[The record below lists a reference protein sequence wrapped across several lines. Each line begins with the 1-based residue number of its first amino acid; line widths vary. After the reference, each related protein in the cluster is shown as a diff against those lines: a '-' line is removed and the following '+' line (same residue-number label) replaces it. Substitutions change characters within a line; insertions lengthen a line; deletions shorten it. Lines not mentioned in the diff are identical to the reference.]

1 MQTARILLPILALV
15 ASASSC
21 GAAQELKTVSECR
34 NYREAWFTSENNDI
48 RALSAREL
56 VSRAQEMMICARD
69 IDKEPFEQGMTC
81 DDAIKAGVF
90 NTYAILSSAYYEE
103 VYRRATSFLDRKN
116 LSTAFI
122 TDDAKR
128 HY

>member
-1 MQTARILLPILALV
+1 
-15 ASASSC
+15 
-21 GAAQELKTVSECR
+21 
-34 NYREAWFTSENNDI
+34 
-48 RALSAREL
+48 
-56 VSRAQEMMICARD
+56 MMICARD

-122 TDDAKR
+122 ADDAKR